1 MTALGSCHCQLTSS
15 TVHSTPLACAC
26 GRICSALILIA
37 GGGRC
42 DSFSHFSEQAKLW
55 FKTQKSKASKLWRE
69 LRVNK
74 GRSLVA
80 VMDVDQRSVVSLSRC
95 GRAPLC
101 FNSPPPPRW
110 KPKAPYFGEKHH
122 RRGETARFAPSPPHA
137 LGRWVDGRLACCEK
151 MEADGCARTG
161 KARKSTTTRGGAA
174 MIARSR
180 GGGAE
185 TKDSSPLSPGK

>member
-1 MTALGSCHCQLTSS
+1 MRFIFTFQRTS
-15 TVHSTPLACAC
+15 
-26 GRICSALILIA
+26 
-37 GGGRC
+37 
-42 DSFSHFSEQAKLW
+42 
-55 FKTQKSKASKLWRE
+55 KTMVQNTKVKSKQVVVE

-80 VMDVDQRSVVSLSRC
+80 VMDMDQRSVVSLSRC

-110 KPKAPYFGEKHH
+110 RPKAPHFGEKHH

-161 KARKSTTTRGGAA
+161 KARKSTTTKGGAA